1 MFSRASDWALG
12 VYGRFPFPHKGRDR
26 LVAAL
31 SARAKPLWHG
41 SRSMTR
47 RGFSI
52 ETDFGAD
59 DVGRALYCYGC
70 LDYWDEMAIRR
81 LLKRGAICFDIG
93 AHIGYYSLLF
103 SAAVG
108 PEGQV
113 FSYEPAPQTFSFLSR
128 NVAKNLAQKVAI
140 HQSAVGDSGGTVQM
154 ACGGEMPLG
163 WSRVRESGGL
173 EVPCTTIDAEVS
185 RLKLKRVDFVKVDVE
200 GYEPH
205 VLEGAKNTLARLRPT
220 VMFEVNAIALREHGA
235 EPTRI
240 SDIFVSHGY
249 ELFVTQKRKLQRIRQ
264 FLEERRFYNVFA
276 LPTS

>member
-1 MFSRASDWALG
+1 MFSHASDWALG
-12 VYGRFPFPHKGRDR
+12 VYGRIPFPHKGRDR

-41 SRSMTR
+41 VRSMTR

-52 ETDFGAD
+52 ETDFDTD
-59 DVGRALYCYGC
+59 DVGRTLYCYGC

-81 LLKRGAICFDIG
+81 LVKRGAVCFDIG

-103 SAAVG
+103 SAAAG

-113 FSYEPAPQTFSFLSR
+113 FSYEPAPQTFSFLSC

-140 HQSAVGDSGGTVQM
+140 HQSAIGDSEGIVQL

-173 EVPCTTIDAEVS
+173 AVRCTTIDAEVS
-185 RLKLKRVDFVKVDVE
+185 RLKLARLDFVKVDVE
-200 GYEPH
+200 GYEPQ
-205 VLEGAKNTLARLRPT
+205 VFEGAKNTIARLRPA
-220 VMFEVNAIALREHGA
+220 VMFEVNAGALREHGA
-235 EPTRI
+235 EPTQI
-240 SDIFVSHGY
+240 SDIFTSHGY
-249 ELFVTQKRKLQRIRQ
+249 ELFVTQERKLQRIRQ
-264 FLEERRFYNVFA
+264 FPEERSFYNVFA
-276 LPTS
+276 LPTP